1 MEPLRYQAA
10 IGRAEHDTRSADRA
24 EFFWKVYQWMSLG
37 LGLTALVAYGVS
49 ETPAIFNIIAGNQL
63 VLFVLFA
70 AELGMVFAFSSMVS
84 RVSFNTAAAMF
95 LGYSFLNGLTMS
107 VLFVIYTQQSIF
119 QVFAISAGSFGAL
132 SVFGM
137 VTKRDL
143 SPVGKFMFFGLI
155 GVIIASIV
163 NWFVQSSALYA
174 IINYA
179 GVLVFAG
186 LTAYDTQKLK
196 QIYDA
201 RGEGGNLALRGALTL
216 YLDFIN
222 LFIFLL
228 RILGRR
234 R

>member
-1 MEPLRYQAA
+1 
-10 IGRAEHDTRSADRA
+10 
-24 EFFWKVYQWMSLG
+24 
-37 LGLTALVAYGVS
+37 
-49 ETPAIFNIIAGNQL
+49 
-63 VLFVLFA
+63 
-70 AELGMVFAFSSMVS
+70 
-84 RVSFNTAAAMF
+84 
-95 LGYSFLNGLTMS
+95 
-107 VLFVIYTQQSIF
+107 
-119 QVFAISAGSFGAL
+119 SAGSFGAL